1 MELLEPDSGESVCQN
16 GSGVGVTMSS
26 VRNLRKSGF
35 TVLELIV
42 AVGIAMVVMGIAVP
56 SFMTWLPALRLSSGA
71 RQVATDLQVARMK
84 AISQNAKYRMNF
96 VTTTSYRLEKHDGTQ
111 FNTESGPFSLPEGI
125 TTTAGALASEFQP
138 RGTANVGSTI
148 TLQNVNS
155 ETKSVQVA
163 IVGRV
168 IIP

>member
-1 MELLEPDSGESVCQN
+1 
-16 GSGVGVTMSS
+16 MSS

-56 SFMTWLPALRLSSGA
+56 SFMTWLPTLRLSSGA

-84 AISQNAKYRMNF
+84 AISQNRKFRLNF
-96 VTTTSYRLEKHDGTQ
+96 DTTTTYYLQSDLNNDGTIASGE
-111 FNTESGPFSLPEGI
+111 NDSGPFSLPEGI
-125 TTTAGALASEFQP
+125 STTVGTTPEFQP
-138 RGTANVGSTI
+138 RGTASGAGTI

-155 ETKSVQVA
+155 ETKNVQVA
-163 IVGRV
+163 VVGRV
-168 IIP
+168 TIP